1 MNNVLSFPPAI
12 GATQPGALTSC
23 TNCRSSNACLVRSLD
38 PSMRMDVAK
47 HVLTSVPIKRG
58 EHLFRQGETMNGLYM
73 LRAGSVKSYLD
84 SADGCEQ
91 VAAFHFPGDIL
102 GFDALAE
109 RRHMSSAIALETVA
123 FCTIPYDRVMSL
135 AAVVPGFWSAL
146 MRGAAHRIVDAEQ
159 HALMLGQKSAPA
171 RLAAFLLNLSQRF
184 SARGCS
190 RNEFNLS
197 MSRQDIANYLA
208 VAVETISRLFTEL
221 QRQGAI
227 QVDRRFIRI
236 RSREALEEMAFE
248 GQSLGVSHA

>member
-1 MNNVLSFPPAI
+1 MQSNVISFPPTAQSQSTC
-12 GATQPGALTSC
+12 TQ
-23 TNCRSSNACLVRSLD
+23 CRSTNPCLVRSLEGKL
-38 PSMRMDVAK
+38 RGEVARY
-47 HVLTSVPIKRG
+47 VMSGPPIRRG
-58 EHLFRQGETMNGLYM
+58 EHLFRQGEAMQGLYM

-123 FCTIPYDRVMSL
+123 FCSISYERVMTL
-135 AAVVPGFWSAL
+135 ATSVPGFWSAL
-146 MRGAAHRIVDAEQ
+146 MRGAALRINDAEQ
-159 HALMLGQKSAPA
+159 HALLLGQKSAPA
-171 RLAAFLLNLSQRF
+171 RLAAFLLTLSHRF

-208 VAVETISRLFTEL
+208 VAVETISRLFTDF

-227 QVDRRFIRI
+227 VVERRFIAI
-236 RSREALEEMAFE
+236 RSRAQLEALALD
-248 GQSLGVSHA
+248 GQTMGAMNA

>member
-1 MNNVLSFPPAI
+1 MLNNVISFPPP
-12 GATQPGALTSC
+12 TSPGAVASC

-38 PSMRMDVAK
+38 PAQRNDLAK
-47 HVLTSVPIKRG
+47 YVLTSAPIKRG

-73 LRAGSVKSYLD
+73 LRAGSVKSYID

-102 GFDALAE
+102 GFDAIAE
-109 RRHMSSAIALETVA
+109 RRHMSSAIALETAA
-123 FCTIPYDRVMSL
+123 FCSIPYERVMSL
-135 AAVVPGFWSAL
+135 AAAVPGFWTAL

-159 HALMLGQKSAPA
+159 HALLLGQKSAPA
-171 RLAAFLLNLSQRF
+171 RLAAFLLGLSHRF

-227 QVDRRFIRI
+227 TVDRRFVRI
-236 RSREALEEMAFE
+236 RSIEALEIMAVG
-248 GQSLGVSHA
+248 GQTLGISHA